1 METWHS
7 WAGVGWHSQMFKTK
21 NICECNLNC
30 CIIQSLT
37 VFSSCLVCIF
47 KSTLRFKIKL
57 KTYCPSRRAGADS
70 FALTDA
76 SILAGAACLASFIA
90 GHLAA
95 GQMTEAKANRKRV
108 CSQIHAF

>member
-1 METWHS
+1 M
-7 WAGVGWHSQMFKTK
+7 
-21 NICECNLNC
+21 
-30 CIIQSLT
+30 T
-37 VFSSCLVCIF
+37 VFSSSLVCIF

-57 KTYCPSRRAGADS
+57 KTYCPSRRTGADS

-95 GQMTEAKANRKRV
+95 GKMTEAITNKKIRMRFA
-108 CSQIHAF
+108 QIHSSKSTHTMHFKREFRGYFSFSFQM